1 MFVPNNLVE
10 DILYIQPRGKGEK
23 MDGLEAD
30 LRETFYLRLI
40 NGYSIAET
48 ASTLGKSEAD
58 VYSAQYRALY
68 ALAHLLDQY

>member
-1 MFVPNNLVE
+1 
-10 DILYIQPRGKGEK
+10 

-30 LRETFYLRLI
+30 LRETLYLRLI